1 LARLCI
7 GPPHD
12 GRLAS
17 AGVPNALVCRLRLG
31 GDRRAAERLRRQ
43 HGLPDSGTP
52 RRLRGRAGR
61 KSTTDRGLGCTSGFR
76 CGKLRKNERPGGVAA
91 SRGNKKTKKILAYSL
106 LSGCDWGGSLSSSQ
120 LGRFMCCR
128 DGRGNRRGQLCSR
141 VRPQLPRRLT
151 AVDAARQ
158 MRVLS

>member
-7 GPPHD
+7 GPPRD

-17 AGVPNALVCRLRLG
+17 AGVPDALVRRLRLG

-43 HGLPDSGTP
+43 HGLPDPGTP

-61 KSTTDRGLGCTSGFR
+61 KSTIGRGLGCTSAFS
-76 CGKLRKNERPGGVAA
+76 CGKFRKNERAGGVAA
-91 SRGNKKTKKILAYSL
+91 SRGTKTPKKILAHSL
-106 LSGCDWGGSLSSSQ
+106 LSGCDGGRSLAISQ
-120 LGRFMCCR
+120 LGRVMCCR

-151 AVDAARQ
+151 AVDVERQ
-158 MRVLS
+158 MRVLR